1 MAWIGSP
8 DGNFSLFQEGDH
20 EWNYSYDDDSLV
32 GYQCLYSPSFD
43 GRVGTPLTYPPVSV
57 GPITNDMSGV
67 MNSVDDP
74 DCHSIG
80 AGLVSPF
87 INGREHNSFQTQ
99 QKTGGKC
106 YFDGI
111 IGEYCSE
118 DAKDKKHSDFGK
130 FGFGVGANNGD
141 KHDGMAVRNK
151 RVKKNAHDSPAK
163 NLMAERRRRK
173 KLNDRLYMLRS
184 VVPKIS
190 KIDRVS
196 ILADAIEY
204 LKELSQSISELYN
217 ELMQPSEIP
226 YLPCSFR
233 FQPLTNTHSSFPY
246 RDKEDYNIL
255 VPKPD
260 ALQANVEVRI
270 KQGKALNIHIFCS
283 RKPGLLLSTIR
294 TLDGLGLDLKQAVIS
309 CFNGFTVNVFQAE
322 QTIGQEIA
330 PEVIKA
336 LLLSEYFYTPPNT
349 PEDFILNSHSAPS
362 LLQKHTIPSNSFL
375 GQNRK

>member
-99 QKTGGKC
+99 QKTG
-106 YFDGI
+106 
-111 IGEYCSE
+111 
-118 DAKDKKHSDFGK
+118 
-130 FGFGVGANNGD
+130 GANNGD